1 MSTVDI
7 LPVEYYSKYHQRRK
21 SISHARFLREESHER
36 KGVFSRWRMFCKRS
50 FLLCQFQINCI
61 NLIGSSNSTNYSR
74 SYGPRIGW
82 LALAGA
88 VATGAGTVYCLTA
101 SKPFKIKTPF
111 ILRAASEDEKE
122 VEVKTKLTLKQKKFD
137 EYASYEYGGNRLM
150 SPNDFLDS
158 LIDYEG
164 TV

>member
-1 MSTVDI
+1 MANVLQKKLLT
-7 LPVEYYSKYHQRRK
+7 LP
-21 SISHARFLREESHER
+21 ISNQLYKFNRLKNIRF
-36 KGVFSRWRMFCKRS
+36 RS
-50 FLLCQFQINCI
+50 FFR
-61 NLIGSSNSTNYSR
+61 NSTNYSR

-164 TV
+164 TG